1 MKLNN
6 NIINYIQDT
15 KFGDNIDFF
24 IEKDNKIIGRME
36 FVEKIVE
43 GKKVIH
49 IGCLDHLP
57 LIKEKIKKGL
67 WFHQRLTD
75 VASECI
81 GIDINQKGIDYV
93 SSELGISNV
102 YYGNLEQ
109 DEKMPKISSQHW
121 DYVIFGEV
129 IEHLDN
135 PVFFLKNFIRL
146 YQNNFEQII
155 ITVPNC
161 YRLENIFGMLQNRET
176 VNSDHRYWF
185 SPYTISKLIYQ
196 AGLNVT
202 QLQMCKFLDLGG
214 LREKLKDTFRNAYPI
229 TADTIVV
236 ICEKQDN
243 LTEK

>member
-6 NIINYIQDT
+6 NIFDYIKGKQ
-15 KFGDNIDFF
+15 FSDNADFT
-24 IEKDNKIIGRME
+24 IEKDSKIIGRME
-36 FVEKIVE
+36 FVEKIIE
-43 GKKVIH
+43 GKKVLH

-57 LIKEKIKKGL
+57 LIKGKIKKGL

-81 GIDINQKGIDYV
+81 GIDIDQKGIDYV
-93 SSELGISNV
+93 RSELGISNV

-109 DEKMPKISSQHW
+109 DEKIEPISSQYW

-161 YRLENIFGMLQNRET
+161 YRLENIFGMLQNREI

-185 SPYTISKLIYQ
+185 SPYTICKLIHQ

-202 QLQMCKFLDLGG
+202 QLQMCKFLHLGG
-214 LREKLKDTFRNAYPI
+214 LREKLKDAFRNAYPL

-236 ICEKQDN
+236 ICDKQN
-243 LTEK
+243 S